1 VVDIQEKLATG
12 QQFVDAQTTGLYGDC
27 HNQLIILIN

>member
-12 QQFVDAQTTGLYGDC
+12 QQLVHAQTTGLYGDC
-27 HNQLIILIN
+27 HQIK

>member
-12 QQFVDAQTTGLYGDC
+12 KQFVDAQTTGLYGDC

>member
-1 VVDIQEKLATG
+1 VVDVQQQLAPG
-12 QQFVDAQTTGLYGDC
+12 EQFVDAQTTGLYGDC